1 MSLTLTAKQYR
12 IAAAIAAEGNAHL
25 NQGEIA
31 TRIGVH
37 PADLSATLRKVA
49 LKMGLVDATDTSY
62 VNRICL
68 MVAAR
73 KAGGF
78 DQLAASLGLLNRDR
92 ETVQ

>member
-12 IAAAIAAEGNAHL
+12 IAAAIVAEGNAPL
-25 NQGEIA
+25 SQGQIA
-31 TRIGVH
+31 DQIGV
-37 PADLSATLRKVA
+37 PQSDLSSTLKRVSV
-49 LKMGLVDATDTSY
+49 KMGLVSATETSH
-62 VNRICL
+62 VSRIRL
-68 MVAAR
+68 VVAAH